1 MAETLGVVEARTAGP
16 HQTQKNSTKKKKKIF
31 FFFLIFNQ
39 LVVAAPPPPPPTTRP
54 IYDCCS
60 ILQLMMI
67 WPMSQATKRRP
78 SIISCPY
85 CGS

>member
-1 MAETLGVVEARTAGP
+1 MAETLGMVCPLRG
-16 HQTQKNSTKKKKKIF
+16 H
-31 FFFLIFNQ
+31 
-39 LVVAAPPPPPPTTRP
+39 TTRP